1 MTPTLDPIAPWPL
14 ILLISVL
21 VIALTL
27 WAYRRRLHGTTGR
40 WRWVALGLRIAAV
53 LLCIL
58 AALKPSLLVLRKVK
72 QTAAVIFLIDASSS
86 MEITDEA
93 NGKSRW
99 DEAKKALEES
109 QKQLTKKSGPKLE
122 VKVQKFDT
130 KLADFKPSDTA
141 PPKGRETAI
150 GTALDL
156 GQKLLPGTR
165 IVSMVLFSDGNN
177 NAGQSPLAE
186 AQRLRSQQ
194 IPVIAV
200 GFGSESA
207 GKASQDLSARELIAG
222 PNVFVKNVL
231 PVRGTIGIRG
241 YENRPV
247 DVELFVEGSTTPVDT
262 VRVKAKPG
270 TTKDGFSLVPIT
282 NLKWRPD
289 KPGETKLTL
298 KIKPLEGEQIQ
309 TNNEIGTYVTVQKG
323 GLAVLYIQGPNF
335 AWEYKYL
342 TRALDASREIQVDL
356 RVVRRSAA
364 DDPSVLP
371 NEDLA
376 PLKYDV
382 IILGDVPANFLTDFQ
397 HRMLVN
403 AVKAGAGL
411 MMLGGRSSFGA
422 GGWAN
427 TELAKILPT
436 EIHGGD
442 GQIEKEIKVVPN
454 PVGLENYVLRLA
466 PSVADSARV
475 WANLPPIQ
483 GANRL
488 GPAKQGASILALAS
502 DGEPLMVSQSVPK
515 GRVFVFGG
523 ETWPWARLNDES
535 NLAHRRFWRQSILWL
550 AQKEDKGE
558 SQVKL
563 TLDRRRVAIGQKLE
577 LTATARD
584 SKNEPISGVKYDTK
598 IEYLGPHAT
607 VEKLDLF
614 NQGSEARANYFPTGQ
629 VGEYRASVIGTRDGQ
644 QIGSDTARFLVYQDD
659 RELENPAADHALLR
673 QIASITG
680 GKTLAPEQLGKYLKS
695 LDGEVL
701 TDTVVQKE
709 VRLWDNWPFLLI
721 FTVLLTLEWFL
732 RKRHGWV

>member
-14 ILLISVL
+14 ILITAVV
-21 VIALTL
+21 VIGLTL
-27 WAYRRRLHGTTGR
+27 WAYRKRLHGTTGR
-40 WRWVALGLRIAAV
+40 WRWVALGLRLAAV
-53 LLCIL
+53 FLCLL

-86 MEITDEA
+86 MEIQDEA
-93 NGKSRW
+93 DNKSRW
-99 DEAKKALEES
+99 DNAKKALEEA
-109 QKQLTKKSGPKLE
+109 QKQLTKKAGPRLE
-122 VKVQKFDT
+122 VKSQKFDT
-130 KLADFKPSDTA
+130 KLSDFRPTDTA
-141 PPKGRETAI
+141 PPKGPETAI
-150 GTALDL
+150 GSALDQ

-186 AQRLRSQQ
+186 AQRLRAQQ
-194 IPVIAV
+194 VPVITV

-247 DVELFVEGSTTPVDT
+247 DVELYVEDGRTPVDT

-270 TTKDGFSLVPIT
+270 TIKDGFTLVPIT
-282 NLKWRPD
+282 GLKWRPE
-289 KPGETKLTL
+289 KPGETKLTM
-298 KIKPLEGEQIQ
+298 KIKPLEGEQIP
-309 TNNEIGTYVTVQKG
+309 TNNEISTYVTVQKG
-323 GLAVLYIQGPNF
+323 GLAVLYLQGPNF

-356 RVVRRSAA
+356 RVIRRSAN

-371 NEDLA
+371 DTDLA
-376 PLKYDV
+376 PMKYDV
-382 IILGDVPANFLTDFQ
+382 IILGDVPARFLTDFQ
-397 HRMLVN
+397 HKLLVS
-403 AVKAGAGL
+403 AVKAGAGV
-411 MMLGGRSSFGA
+411 MMLGGRASFGA
-422 GGWAN
+422 GGWAE

-436 EIHGGD
+436 QIHAGD

-454 PVGLENYVLRLA
+454 AVGLENYVLRLA
-466 PSVADSARV
+466 ATPAESERV
-475 WANLPPIQ
+475 WRNMPTIQ

-488 GPAKQGASILALAS
+488 GPAKEGATILALAAN
-502 DGEPLMVSQSVPK
+502 GEPLMASQSVPK

-535 NLAHRRFWRQSILWL
+535 NLAHRKFWRQAILWL

-558 SQVKL
+558 NQVKL
-563 TLDRRRVAIGQKLE
+563 ALDRRRVAIGQKLE
-577 LTATARD
+577 LVATARD

-598 IEYLGPHAT
+598 VELIGPNPT
-607 VEKLDLF
+607 VEKIDLF
-614 NQGSEARANYFPTGQ
+614 NQGNEARANFFPTGQ
-629 VGEYRASVIGTRDGQ
+629 VGEYRATVVGTRDGQ
-644 QIGSDTARFLVYQDD
+644 QIGSDTARFIVYQDD

-673 QIASITG
+673 QIASITN

-701 TDTVVQKE
+701 SDTVVQKE

-721 FTVLLTLEWFL
+721 FTMLLTLEWFL
-732 RKRHGWV
+732 RKKHGWV